1 MTVKKLT
8 KVEVDVKQSGDNFPG
23 FKNVSCRTA
32 ENFTGENF
40 CPTLHYRTIINFT
53 HVAMV
58 TIGSV

>member
-8 KVEVDVKQSGDNFPG
+8 GVEVNVKQSGDNFPG
-23 FKNVSCRTA
+23 FINVRCRPA

-40 CPTLHYRTIINFT
+40 CLTLHYRNINFT
-53 HVAMV
+53 HIAMV